1 MCHAFLATLHLAVV
15 EVRAHELEYIFGPA
29 LSLDVLL
36 LGVQGTAT
44 CRRILDTLH
53 EHIHN
58 RAVAHEV
65 GYVPIGSC
73 FPFVLVVLNC
83 G

>member
-15 EVRAHELEYIFGPA
+15 EMRAHELEYIFGPA

-65 GYVPIGSC
+65 WVT
-73 FPFVLVVLNC
+73 FLLVAVFLLC
-83 G
+83 W